1 MSPYL
6 EIFRVLMGPRPVRW
20 HALRASQESQP
31 APQRTRRQMELV
43 QAAWAKHKKGERN
56 GAAGLKS

>member
-20 HALRASQESQP
+20 HALRASENRLP
-31 APQRTRRQMELV
+31 APKSELA
-43 QAAWAKHKKGERN
+43 QIDSGRN
-56 GAAGLKS
+56 VEATHRKAGLTVRTVVER